1 MQELIYSELEKRKV
15 EKQPKLKQS
24 IMTAVQNVLNSLMPK
39 YACWCRTVPLQ
50 QIKNMHDKNVSDVA
64 LKGNERYAKEQSWAL
79 RFVMERKKDDNERV
93 I

>member
-1 MQELIYSELEKRKV
+1 
-15 EKQPKLKQS
+15 
-24 IMTAVQNVLNSLMPK
+24 
-39 YACWCRTVPLQ
+39 
-50 QIKNMHDKNVSDVA
+50 MHADVAQCPFSKSKICTNKNVSDVA